1 MYLYLFLFAF
11 QNIIEEKQ
19 RHTRDIIR
27 LMGLS
32 IGLNWLSWFIVIF
45 LLVSI
50 PMLVIGILMKIML
63 CPATSIVVLLL
74 ICVTYVFGL
83 VSFICMVTVFIGN
96 SFLAIVSICIFHI
109 LSFLPFYLMND
120 IISWAKLVVVCFFFN
135 SAMPFVL
142 IQLLGFELI
151 GKGITLSTMFMQP
164 HPDDYLSCGSI
175 LLLMWVSGFLRLVF
189 CLYVDQLFPAQ
200 FGVHRKWYYPLKRN
214 YWCPWQSPRLNSIHV
229 ESVLLGEDQKNVQ
242 KHVEV
247 TNKKDAVV
255 ELQNL
260 TMVVNGEPVVQDF
273 SLNLYDSE
281 ITVLTGNNGS
291 GKSTI
296 FMMVAGMYEPTEGTI
311 LINGNNMSR
320 EFAVEYARA
329 SIGICPQQDVLLEG
343 LSPYKHIVFF
353 SEIKGYSRA
362 NADAEARKYLEK
374 ISLMDK
380 AHIRVGF
387 LPNYMRRK
395 LALCCALCA
404 GTKVRDTVMGLNLI

>member
-1 MYLYLFLFAF
+1 MYLYLFFFSF
-11 QNIIEEKQ
+11 QNIIDEKQ
-19 RHTRDIIR
+19 RHTREIIR

-32 IGLNWLSWFIVIF
+32 IGLNWLSWFLVTF
-45 LLVSI
+45 VLVSI
-50 PMLVIGILMKIML
+50 PMLVIGTLMKIML
-63 CPATSIVVLLL
+63 CPSSSIVVLLL
-74 ICVTYVFGL
+74 ICLTYVFSL
-83 VSFICMVTVFIGN
+83 VTFICMVTVFIGN

-120 IISWAKLVVVCFFFN
+120 FMSWAKTVAVCFFFN
-135 SAMPFVL
+135 SSMPFVL
-142 IQLLGFELI
+142 IQVLGFELV
-151 GKGITLSTMFMQP
+151 GKGIRFSNMFSSP

-175 LLLMWVSGFLRLVF
+175 LLLMWVSGILRLVF

-200 FGVHRKWYYPLKRN
+200 YGVHRKWYYPLKRN
-214 YWCPWQSPRLNSIHV
+214 YWCPWQSPHLNSSSV
-229 ESVLLGEDQKNVQ
+229 EKVLSGEDQIVQ
-242 KHVEV
+242 QYVES
-247 TNKKDAVV
+247 TNNKDAVV
-255 ELQNL
+255 VLQHL
-260 TMVVNGEPVVQDF
+260 TMVVDGEVVVKDF

-296 FMMVAGMYEPTEGTI
+296 FMMVAGMYAPTEGSI
-311 LINGNNMSR
+311 LINGNNMAR

-329 SIGICPQQDVLLEG
+329 SIGICPQQDILLEG
-343 LSPYKHIVFF
+343 LSPYMHIVFF

-362 NADAEARKYLEK
+362 NADAEARKYLQK

-404 GTKVRDTVMGLNLI
+404 GTKVREWVMGFNII